1 MRNFYHFIVALI
13 TVCACASAYAG
24 KTAYGYQY
32 ASKTNQSGFVSF
44 DVDAPQTLVPQKS
57 LSTYEDVLVSAG
69 EYVDGKIYTYTVEL
83 GEYYEIYPLGYKVY
97 DAETLSAIESSDG
110 LNRRVIDMTYDYT
123 TNTMYALVEDK
134 YTTGTIGA
142 TSLCVVDLETGDY
155 RVIGGPGEIKAYD
168 GYGKL
173 TDDGLLTIACDATG
187 QLYAMSHFRYLYK
200 VDKFTGK
207 ASDPA
212 PQHNLGT
219 ASQFQ
224 TMAFDT
230 DGTLWWAQQHPD
242 YGHFCSIDMT
252 TGIPGGFVDFRTDYE
267 KLNKLGDDVQM
278 TCLYFKDKE
287 INKQSPLA
295 VTSLTATAHA
305 NGVQKVDLK
314 WVLPTSDYSDNAT
327 EVSGVR
333 IYRIGSSEPVGTVGA
348 GATSFT
354 DENAPAGNITYEVIP
369 FNASGNGFPAF
380 VETFAGYDQ
389 LDVVQ
394 NISLAVDDRTA
405 TVSWEKPLATVNGG
419 YADFNAITYNVYRC
433 IGDTE
438 QLVKENTSETSFTE
452 TINTDGR
459 FFYVIEP
466 VCGGVAGKQA
476 QSEPFV
482 LSSPTAVPY
491 STGFEDEQDGAQ
503 WSFVNEGTKGWSIN
517 KGARAFDGKYADAE
531 TAGSSDLG
539 NDWLISPAI
548 SFTAAG
554 DYILTFWANGAS
566 YDTHTLD
573 ILLGTDKSDVASF
586 TQLIHAFNNEKVY
599 DPAGQN
605 AAAQWLK
612 CEYEFNVATAGNYYL
627 GFHNKT
633 ETTYA
638 HFCID
643 NLSLADKASGLSVV
657 GTDDELAAP
666 VYYNIQ
672 GLKVDNPTSG
682 LYIVKRGNKI
692 TKEYIR

>member
-1 MRNFYHFIVALI
+1 MRKILTAALI
-13 TVCACASAYAG
+13 AVCACASAFAG

-32 ASKTNQSGFVSF
+32 ASKKNQSGFVSF
-44 DVDAPQTLVPQKS
+44 DVDAPQTLTPQKS
-57 LSTYEDVLVSAG
+57 LSTYEDILCSAG

-83 GEYYEIYPLGYKVY
+83 DEYYGIYPYGYRVY
-97 DAETLSAIESSDG
+97 DAETLSKIRETNT

-134 YTTGTIGA
+134 YTSGTVGA
-142 TSLCVVDLETGDY
+142 TSLCVVDLETGEY

-173 TDDGLLTIACDATG
+173 VDDGLLTIACDASG
-187 QLYAMSHFRYLYK
+187 QLYAMSHYRYLYK
-200 VDKFTGK
+200 VDKFTGV
-207 ASDPA
+207 AFNPA

-242 YGHFCSIDMT
+242 YGHFCSIDLT
-252 TGIPGGFVDFRTDYE
+252 TGIPGGFVDFTTDYE

-295 VTSLTATAHA
+295 VKSLTATAHA

-314 WVLPTSDYSDNAT
+314 WELPTTDYSGNAA
-327 EVSGVR
+327 EVWGVR
-333 IYRIGSSEPVGTVGA
+333 IYRIGNTEPIGITEA

-354 DENAPAGNITYEVIP
+354 DNNAPAGDITYEIIP

-380 VETFAGYDQ
+380 VETFAGCDQ
-389 LDVVQ
+389 LEAVQ

-419 YADFNAITYNVYRC
+419 YADFDAITYNVYRC
-433 IGDTE
+433 VGDKE
-438 QLVKENTSETSFTE
+438 QLINENTSETSFTE
-452 TINTDGR
+452 TITEDGR

-466 VCGGVAGKQA
+466 VCGRVKGKRA
-476 QSEPFV
+476 QSESFL
-482 LSSPTAVPY
+482 LSSAVSIPY
-491 STGFEDEQDGAQ
+491 STSFEDDQDGSQ
-503 WSFVNEGTKGWSIN
+503 WTFINDGAKGWSII
-517 KGARAFDGKYADAE
+517 KGYRAFDGKYAQGA
-531 TAGSSDLG
+531 TGGSSDLG
-539 NDWLISPAI
+539 NDWLISPPINFSAP
-548 SFTAAG
+548 G
-554 DYILTFWANGAS
+554 LYILTFWANGGTVDL
-566 YDTHTLD
+566 YTVDV
-573 ILLGTDKSDVASF
+573 LLGTDKSDVASF
-586 TQLIHAFNNEKVY
+586 TKLIHSFVDAEVCDK
-599 DPAGQN
+599 DAGSSSS
-605 AAAQWLK
+605 AQWLK
-612 CEYEFNVATAGNYYL
+612 CEYEFNVDAAGTYHV

-633 ETTYA
+633 TATFA
-638 HFCID
+638 NFCID
-643 NLSLADKASGLSVV
+643 NLSLTAKPSGV
-657 GTDDELAAP
+657 TAIEEDAELAAP
-666 VYYNIQ
+666 VYYNMQ
-672 GLKVDNPTSG
+672 GVKVNNPTSG
-682 LYIVKRGNKI
+682 FYIVKRGNKV